1 MSRKVGRVATV
12 HHQKFFPP
20 MLKLFGMQ
28 EVHRGQRLGIILSH
42 LKHRGRATRGAEREN
57 GYEGSSFLEQIIGT
71 SSLIHALL

>member
-1 MSRKVGRVATV
+1 MSRNVGRVATV

-42 LKHRGRATRGAEREN
+42 LKHRGRATRGAAPGTGRKN
-57 GYEGSSFLEQIIGT
+57 SSFLEQIIGT
-71 SSLIHALL
+71 SSLS